1 MTAFADPGRVSDAL
15 GIPFSAQQLRA
26 ITAPLEPG
34 VIIAG
39 AGSGKTTVMA
49 ARVVWLVGTGQVRP
63 EQVLGLTFTRK
74 AAAELSDRVR
84 KALATAGVVDADGFD
99 DAGEQLIMTYDAFA
113 ARLVA
118 DHGLRIGVEGG
129 GRMLT
134 GASRF
139 RIASRV
145 VNAAPG
151 PLEHLARLRPDSVTE
166 RVLGLDSGLSSHLV
180 ATSAIEGHTAEF
192 LAEVDSSP
200 RSRGKALYASLK
212 QAAAAASE
220 RGELADLVASYQRLK
235 RDLGAVEF
243 ADQMGVAAE
252 LAQRVPAVSAL
263 LREQF
268 AVVLLDEYQDTSSAQ
283 ASLLT
288 ALFSGADEASG
299 RGHPVTAV
307 GDPCQAI
314 YGWRGAAAANIIT
327 FAEQF
332 PRADGTPATPYAL
345 TVNRRSGPRILDAAN
360 ALSAPLRADEELQW
374 DGIDTDLVAPPG
386 TPPGDITAASFDT
399 WPGEIGWIADGIAAA
414 HDSGRARLWSD
425 IAVLA
430 RRNAHIRPLYA
441 ALLERGIPVEI
452 VGLDGLLGVPE
463 VADVVAVLRVLGDAT
478 ANPDLVRILTG
489 PRWAIGPADLAVL
502 GRRARE
508 LAGGRRPDRDADA
521 RALIAHS
528 VEQTESAQ
536 VPSLAEALAD
546 PGDGP
551 YTPEA
556 RRRMAACAAEL
567 ALLRAH
573 AGAPVPDLVRRVI
586 SMLGLEVELGL
597 RGPGGTR
604 QLDSFVAQVAA
615 YADIDGDGSLAGVLD
630 WLAAEDERGVG
641 LEQAVPTASDSV
653 KLLTIHKAKGL
664 EWQVVYLPALADQVF
679 PSNRVQGNWLKRADV
694 LPADLRGDAGNV
706 PQLVDVS
713 DPAAKDYDKALRD
726 EARRG
731 DDRLAY
737 VAVTRARQH
746 LIATTHAWSDLKNPR
761 RPSPYLRTLEGFADE
776 VLAEEVSKENPL
788 LGDGTGVPWPAPM
801 DAAAHARRLEAA
813 EAVERARRGE
823 AAEPEGLPLD
833 QEAVLALWDAAA
845 TPLLAEARLR
855 RGTAEAVLPPYLSAT
870 ALIALSD
877 DAEGYLDAL
886 ARPMPRPPRRAA
898 RVGERF
904 HTWLERRFTAAPTLL
919 DEPGEVVDAD
929 ADLARLIAAFEAGP
943 FARRTPLATEVP
955 FSLFLG
961 GQVVRGRID
970 AVFDDGGR
978 PEVVD
983 WKTGRARPNPL
994 QLAVYRLAWAELH
1007 GLDTGDVDVAFYDV
1021 LAGRLTRPS
1030 RLPDRADL
1038 ETLVARLATPA
1049 PNAPG
1054 ATAGR

>member
-1 MTAFADPGRVSDAL
+1 MAVFSSPSQVSDAL
-15 GIPFSAQQLRA
+15 GIPFSTEQLQA
-26 ITAPLEPG
+26 IAAPLEPG

-84 KALATAGVVDADGFD
+84 KALAAAGVVDAEGFD

-129 GRMLT
+129 ARMLT

-151 PLEHLARLRPDSVTE
+151 PLQHLARLRPDSVTE
-166 RVLGLDSGLSSHLV
+166 RVLGLDANLSSHLV
-180 ATSAIEGHTAEF
+180 PTAAIAGHTVEF
-192 LAEVDSSP
+192 LSEVAVAP
-200 RSRGKALYASLK
+200 RSRGKALYASLRT
-212 QAAAAASE
+212 AGAAASE
-220 RGELADLVASYQRLK
+220 RAELAGLVASYQRLK
-235 RDLGAVEF
+235 RELGAVEF

-283 ASLLT
+283 AALLT
-288 ALFSGADEASG
+288 ALFSGADAASG
-299 RGHPVTAV
+299 RGHAVTAV

-314 YGWRGAAAANIIT
+314 YGWRGAAAANIIA
-327 FAEQF
+327 FAERF
-332 PRADGTPATPYAL
+332 PLADGAAATAYAL
-345 TVNRRSGPRILDAAN
+345 TVNRRSGQRILNAAN

-374 DGIDTDLVAPPG
+374 NGIDTDLVAPPG
-386 TPPGDITAASFDT
+386 TPPGHIRVATFDT
-399 WPGEIGWIADGIAAA
+399 WPGEIAWIADDIAAA
-414 HDSGRARLWSD
+414 HDAGRAPLWSD

-441 ALLERGIPVEI
+441 ELLERGIPVEV

-463 VADVVAVLRVLGDAT
+463 VADVVAMLRVLGDAT
-478 ANPDLVRILTG
+478 ANPDLVRVLTG

-508 LAGGRRPDRDADA
+508 LARTPRPGEDADA
-521 RALIAHS
+521 RALIEHS
-528 VEQTESAQ
+528 IAQTESAQ

-567 ALLRAH
+567 AALRAH
-573 AGAPVPDLVRRVI
+573 AGGPVTDLVWRVI
-586 SMLGLEVELGL
+586 STLGLEVELGM
-597 RGPGGTR
+597 RGPGGRR
-604 QLDSFVAQVAA
+604 QLDSFVAQVAG
-615 YADIDGDGSLAGVLD
+615 YADVDGDGSLSGLID
-630 WLAAEDERGVG
+630 WMSAEEERGVG

-653 KLLTIHKAKGL
+653 KLLTIHKSKGL
-664 EWQVVYLPALADQVF
+664 EWEVVYLPALADQVF

-706 PQLVDVS
+706 PQLADVS
-713 DPAAKDYDKALRD
+713 DPSAKDYEKALKD

-746 LIATTHAWSDLKNPR
+746 LSATTHAWSDLKMPR
-761 RPSPYLRTLEGFADE
+761 RTSPYLRTLEGFADE
-776 VLAEEVSKENPL
+776 VLAEEVSKANPL
-788 LGDGTGVPWPAPM
+788 LGEGAGVPWPAPM
-801 DAAAHARRLEAA
+801 DAAAHARRVEAA
-813 EAVERARRGE
+813 EATERARRGE
-823 AAEPEGLPLD
+823 LEEPEGLPLD
-833 QEAVLALWDAAA
+833 QEAVIAGWDAAA
-845 TPLLAEARLR
+845 APLLAEARLR
-855 RGTAEAVLPPYLSAT
+855 RGAAGVALPPYLSAT
-870 ALIALSD
+870 ALIALTE
-877 DAEGYLDAL
+877 DAEGYLDSL
-886 ARPMPRPPRRAA
+886 ARPLPRPPRRAA

-904 HTWLERRFTAAPTLL
+904 HTWLERRFTTAPTLL
-919 DEPGEVVDAD
+919 DEADEADETREPD
-929 ADLARLIAAFEAGP
+929 ADLARLIEAFQAGP
-943 FARRTPLATEVP
+943 FAHRTPLATEVP

-970 AVFDDGGR
+970 AVFGDRGR

-1007 GLDTGDVDVAFYDV
+1007 GLDPAEVDVAFYDV
-1021 LAGRLTRPS
+1021 LAGTLTRPS
-1030 RLPDRADL
+1030 RLPDRDGL
-1038 ETLVARLATPA
+1038 ESLVAGLVPA
-1049 PNAPG
+1049 AMPG
-1054 ATAGR
+1054 P

>member
-1 MTAFADPGRVSDAL
+1 MVVFTSPAQVSDAL
-15 GIPFSAQQLRA
+15 GIPFSEQQLTA

-63 EQVLGLTFTRK
+63 EEVLGLTFTRK

-118 DHGLRIGVEGG
+118 DHGLRIGVEGDA
-129 GRMLT
+129 RMLT

-151 PLEHLARLRPDSVTE
+151 PLAHLARLRPDSVTE
-166 RVLGLDSGLSSHLV
+166 RVLGLDADLSSHLV
-180 ATSAIEGHTAEF
+180 PTSALAGHTAEF
-192 LAEVDSSP
+192 LSEVEVAP
-200 RSRGKALYASLK
+200 RSRGKALYASLRT
-212 QAAAAASE
+212 AAAAASE
-220 RGELADLVASYQRLK
+220 RAELADLVASYQRLK

-252 LAQRVPAVSAL
+252 LAQRVPAVSAM

-283 ASLLT
+283 AALLT
-288 ALFSGADEASG
+288 ALFSGADAASG
-299 RGHPVTAV
+299 RGHAVTAV

-332 PRADGTPATPYAL
+332 PRVDGSPATPYAL
-345 TVNRRSGPRILDAAN
+345 TVNRRSGQRILDAAN

-386 TPPGDITAASFDT
+386 TPPGDIRVATFDT
-399 WPGEIGWIADGIAAA
+399 WPGEIAWIADDIAAA

-441 ALLERGIPVEI
+441 ELLERGIPVEI

-478 ANPDLVRILTG
+478 ANPDLVRVLTG

-508 LAGGRRPDRDADA
+508 LAGSRRPDDEADA
-521 RALIAHS
+521 RALIEHS
-528 VEQTESAQ
+528 IAQTESAQ

-556 RRRMAACAAEL
+556 KQRMAACAAEL
-567 ALLRAH
+567 SALRAH
-573 AGAPVPDLVRRVI
+573 AGGPVTDLVRRVI
-586 SMLGLEVELGL
+586 ATLGLEVELGM

-604 QLDSFVAQVAA
+604 QLDSFVAQVAG
-615 YADIDGDGSLAGVLD
+615 YADIDGDGSLSGLLD
-630 WLAAEDERGVG
+630 WISAEEERGVG

-664 EWQVVYLPALADQVF
+664 EWEVVYLPALADQIF

-694 LPADLRGDAGNV
+694 LPADLRGDAANV
-706 PQLVDVS
+706 PQLADVTN
-713 DPAAKDYDKALRD
+713 AAATEYDQALRS

-746 LIATTHAWSDLKNPR
+746 LVATTHAWSDLKKPR
-761 RPSPYLRTLEGFADE
+761 KPSPYLRTLEDFADE
-776 VLAEEVSKENPL
+776 VHTEEISPENPL
-788 LGDGTGVPWPAPM
+788 LRDGTGLPWPAPM
-801 DAAAHARRLEAA
+801 DAEAHARRVDAA
-813 EAVERARRGE
+813 QSVERSRRGE
-823 AAEPEGLPLD
+823 LVEPEGLPLD
-833 QEAVLALWDAAA
+833 QEAVLATWDAAA
-845 TPLLAEARLR
+845 TQLLAEAKLR
-855 RGTAEAVLPPYLSAT
+855 RGAGETALPPYLSAT
-870 ALIALSD
+870 ALIALSE
-877 DAEGYLDAL
+877 DADGYLDAL

-919 DEPGEVVDAD
+919 DDPVDDLDAD
-929 ADLARLIAAFEAGP
+929 ADLQRLIDAFESGP
-943 FARRTPLATEVP
+943 FAGRTPVATEIP

-970 AVFDDGGR
+970 AVFEDRGR
-978 PEVVD
+978 PQVID
-983 WKTGRARPNPL
+983 WKTGRGSANPL

-1007 GLDTGDVDVAFYDV
+1007 GLDIEDVEVGFYDV
-1021 LAGRLTRPS
+1021 LARTLTRPS
-1030 RLPDRADL
+1030 QLPGREELERLVTRM
-1038 ETLVARLATPA
+1038 TP
-1049 PNAPG
+1049 
-1054 ATAGR
+1054 R